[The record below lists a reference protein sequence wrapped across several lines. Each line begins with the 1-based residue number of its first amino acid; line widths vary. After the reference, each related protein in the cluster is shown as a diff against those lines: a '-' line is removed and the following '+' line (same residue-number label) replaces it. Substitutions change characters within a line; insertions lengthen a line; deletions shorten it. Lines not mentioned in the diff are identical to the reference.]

1 MKKMPKKNL
10 NNMAKKTKKID
21 GISETYRTKIESDTS
36 DYERR
41 MIELINGDKPRNK
54 DERELVK
61 EIKQAEKEGK
71 IIDVPSN

>member
-1 MKKMPKKNL
+1 
-10 NNMAKKTKKID
+10 MAKKTKKID